1 MTMGLKR
8 WGAVLAALVLL
19 TGCGS
24 MKIEDF
30 AGNEPKFVLEEFFEG
45 RSQATGVFYDRFGDI
60 RRQFTVD
67 IVGTVDGDRLTLV
80 EDFVYDDGETERR
93 VWELTRTGE
102 DTYEGTA
109 EGVVGMATG
118 KIAGNAF
125 HWTYTFDLKMK
136 DRTLRVKFDDWMFL
150 QPNGVVMNVATVTKW
165 GFELGTAVISFQ
177 KLDGMASG
185 TASAAG
191 NGADGAVSAAAE

>member
-1 MTMGLKR
+1 MGMKR
-8 WGAVLAALVLL
+8 WGAVLAALALL

-30 AGNEPKFVLEEFFEG
+30 AGNEPKFVLEDYFEG
-45 RSQATGVFYDRFGDI
+45 RSQATGIFYDRFGDI

-67 IVGTVDGDRLTLV
+67 IEVTVEDDRLTLV
-80 EDFVYDDGETERR
+80 EDFTYDDGETERR
-93 VWELTRTGE
+93 VWKLTRTGP

-109 EGVVGMATG
+109 EGVVGIAKG

-136 DRTLRVKFDDWMFL
+136 DRTLRVNFDDWMFL
-150 QPNGVVMNVATVTKW
+150 QPNGVVMNRATVTKW
-165 GFELGTAVISFQ
+165 GFELGTAVISFE
-177 KLDGMASG
+177 KLDDAGD
-185 TASAAG
+185 TASTG
-191 NGADGAVSAAAE
+191 TSSGSGADGALSAAAE